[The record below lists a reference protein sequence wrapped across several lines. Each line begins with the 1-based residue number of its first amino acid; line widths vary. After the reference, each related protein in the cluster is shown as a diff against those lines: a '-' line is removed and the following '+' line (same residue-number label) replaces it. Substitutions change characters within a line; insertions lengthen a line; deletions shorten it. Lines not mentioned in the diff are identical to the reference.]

1 MMMKVEML
9 EKEREQL
16 RRDKDDLIDR
26 EERMGEEIRGIQ
38 TMMERTQE
46 ELNYKNESMELM
58 E

>member
-1 MMMKVEML
+1 MMKVEML

-38 TMMERTQE
+38 TLMERTQE